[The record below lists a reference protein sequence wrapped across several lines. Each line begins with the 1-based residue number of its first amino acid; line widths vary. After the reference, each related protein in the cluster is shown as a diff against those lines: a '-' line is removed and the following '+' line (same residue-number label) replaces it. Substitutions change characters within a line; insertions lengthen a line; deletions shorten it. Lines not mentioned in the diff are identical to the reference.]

1 MGILRFVTF
10 TGVDER
16 TDFDHLIE
24 LVIAAGNNAR
34 FIEWGVLYEPVKAGT
49 GGRYPSLSWLE
60 DFADKA
66 NEAGLNIALH
76 LCGKA
81 VKDLLDAVR
90 TRERSVDVKRLLALA
105 EKFGRVQ
112 LNTIGKEN
120 DEQLFKQ
127 LITLLSR
134 NENRTCVLLQWN
146 KHNEALC
153 RRLRFEH
160 NFEVL
165 VDSSGGRGKVPTG
178 WPMLTE
184 FDVRRV
190 GYAGGLG
197 PLNILEQLP
206 QIYAA
211 SQERTFWVDMEQSL
225 RDENDD
231 FVLERCKQVLD
242 QVVEVERAQELER
255 GRMYGEGTVEV
266 RKLKG
271 LWLDWWVGKSQ
282 GLPMVIPPANA
293 VKAMYQYRANG
304 SYESYQ
310 PGENGSEATKLMRKE
325 RLNVS
330 PTGKSRWSA
339 WHADPQQAMSG
350 SVLELAILRAV
361 VAKHFGT
368 TVPKNPAAL

>member
-1 MGILRFVTF
+1 MGVLRFVTF

-16 TDFDHLIE
+16 TDFDHLID

-34 FIEWGVLYEPVKAGT
+34 LIEWGVLYSPPKAGT

-60 DFADKA
+60 EFAVKA

-81 VKDLLDAVR
+81 VKDLLEAVR
-90 TRERSVDVKRLLALA
+90 TRERSDDVKRLLALA

-112 LNTIGKEN
+112 LNTVGKES

-146 KHNEALC
+146 ERNQALC

-165 VDSSGGRGKVPTG
+165 VDGSGGRGIVPTG
-178 WPMLTE
+178 WPVLSE
-184 FDVRRV
+184 HDVGRI

-197 PLNILEQLP
+197 PHNILEQLP

-211 SQERTFWVDMEQSL
+211 SNERTFWIDMEQSL
-225 RDENDD
+225 RDETDD
-231 FVLERCKQVLD
+231 FVLDRCRQVLD
-242 QVVEVERAQELER
+242 QVVAVEHAQQLER
-255 GRMYGEGTVEV
+255 GRIHGEGTVLV
-266 RKLKG
+266 NKLKG
-271 LWLDWWVGKSQ
+271 VWLDWWVGKSQ
-282 GLPMVIPPANA
+282 GLPMVIPPAGA
-293 VKAMYQYRANG
+293 IKAMYLYRANG

-310 PGENGSEATKLMRKE
+310 PGENGSQATKLLRKE
-325 RLNVS
+325 RLHIS
-330 PTGKSRWSA
+330 PTGKSRWMA
-339 WHADPQQAMSG
+339 WHADPQQAMTG

-361 VAKHFGT
+361 VAKHFGS
-368 TVPKNPAAL
+368 TVPKNPAAF

>member
-120 DEQLFKQ
+120 DEQMFKQ

-146 KHNEALC
+146 KHNEELC

>member
-1 MGILRFVTF
+1 MGTLRFVTF

-16 TDFDHLIE
+16 TDFDQLIE
-24 LVIAAGNNAR
+24 MVIAAGASAR
-34 FIEWGVLYEPVKAGT
+34 FIEWGVLYARERAGK

-60 DFADKA
+60 EFADKA

-81 VKDLLDAVR
+81 VKDLLEAVR
-90 TRERSVDVKRLLALA
+90 TRERSDDVKRLLALA

-112 LNTIGKEN
+112 LNTVAKEK

-127 LITLLSR
+127 LIALLSR

-146 KHNEALC
+146 RRNQDLC

-165 VDSSGGRGKVPTG
+165 VDGSGGRGKLPAE
-178 WPMLTE
+178 WPSLPE

-197 PLNILEQLP
+197 PGTILKQLP

-211 SQERTFWVDMEQSL
+211 SQERTFWIDMEQSL
-225 RDENDD
+225 RDENDN

-242 QVVEVERAQELER
+242 QVVEVENAQQFEH

-282 GLPMVIPPANA
+282 GYPMVIPPERA
-293 VKAMYQYRANG
+293 VKAMYLYRANG
-304 SYESYQ
+304 SFESYE
-310 PGENGSEATKLMRKE
+310 PGENGFEAMKLLRKE
-325 RLNVS
+325 RLHLS
-330 PTGKSRWSA
+330 PTGKSRWAA
-339 WHADPQQAMSG
+339 WHDNPDQAMTG

-361 VAKHFGT
+361 VAKHFGN
-368 TVPKNPAAL
+368 TVPKNPAAF